1 MMNTVKNGTRP
12 IQKNQVR
19 RINWLRWIVGIS
31 TGLFLLYRIILMV
44 IRPTYGPV
52 YWLGFL
58 NTGLIVGG
66 MYSLIAIGYTLV
78 YGVMSLI
85 NFAHGD
91 IMMLGCFAGFFTFE
105 FLNYLPSGDSSFLNN
120 HPILSI
126 LFAFIMGTGVS
137 MLSGYFL
144 EKLAYRPLRNSKIRL
159 APLISA
165 VGASIFLETSAQ
177 ILFGATKKT
186 YKNPDLLARG
196 SGWNIQMDGGM
207 IVITKTGVFSLLMAI
222 ILMIALYLFV
232 QKTKLGK
239 SIRAVSQDKMTAQLM
254 GINLDRVTSQ
264 TFLISGFL
272 AGASGVMWGIH
283 NGLFNHYVGFL
294 PGIKAFTAAVLGGIG
309 NIPGAMVGGMVLG
322 IVESVGPAFLGID
335 FQLKDVIAFAIL
347 ILVLILKPSGLFG
360 KSSGSV
366 EKV

>member
-1 MMNTVKNGTRP
+1 MDAEKPHHEPSAKQTVK
-12 IQKNQVR
+12 
-19 RINWLRWIVGIS
+19 RINWLRWIVGVIA
-31 TGLFLLYRIILMV
+31 GAYVLYRII
-44 IRPTYGPV
+44 IQIIQPEYGPV

-78 YGVMSLI
+78 YGVMLLI

-91 IMMLGCFAGFFTFE
+91 IMMLGCFAGYFTFE
-105 FLNYLPSGDSSFLNN
+105 FFNFLKVGESNFLNAY
-120 HPILSI
+120 PVPAIIL
-126 LFAFIMGTGVS
+126 AFLIGASVS
-137 MLSGYFL
+137 AVSGFYL
-144 EKLAYRPLRNSKIRL
+144 EKIAYRPLRNSHVRL

-165 VGASIFLETSAQ
+165 VGASIFLETAAQ
-177 ILFGATKKT
+177 IMFGANKKT
-186 YKNPDLLARG
+186 YKNPLLLERG
-196 SGWNIQMDGGM
+196 TGWNIKMGDGM
-207 IVITKTGVFSLLMAI
+207 IIITKTGVFSLIMAVV
-222 ILMIALYLFV
+222 LMIALYFFV

-239 SIRAVSQDKMTAQLM
+239 SIRAVSQDKNTAQLM

-264 TFLISGFL
+264 TFIISGIL
-272 AGASGVMWGIH
+272 AGSAGVMWGLH
-283 NGLFNHYVGFL
+283 NGLFNHFVGFL

-309 NIPGAMVGGMVLG
+309 NIPGAMAGGMILG

-335 FQLKDVIAFAIL
+335 FQLKDVIAFTIL

-360 KSSGSV
+360 KSSSSV

>member
-1 MMNTVKNGTRP
+1 MSIAKNGNHTN
-12 IQKNQVR
+12 QLSQVR
-19 RINWLRWIVGIS
+19 RINWLRWIVGIG
-31 TGLFLLYRIILMV
+31 TGLFLIYRV
-44 IRPTYGPV
+44 IVLFVRPEYGLV

-78 YGVMSLI
+78 YGVMLLI

-105 FLNYLPSGDSSFLNN
+105 FFNYLPSGDSNFLNN
-120 HPILSI
+120 HPIISI
-126 LFAFIMGTGVS
+126 IIAFLMGTGIS
-137 MLSGYFL
+137 MISGFFL
-144 EKLAYRPLRNSKIRL
+144 EKLAYRPLRNSKTRL

-165 VGASIFLETSAQ
+165 VGASIFLETAAQ
-177 ILFGATKKT
+177 IMFGATKKT
-186 YKNPDLLARG
+186 YKNPSILSRG
-196 SGWNIQMDGGM
+196 TGWNIEMDGGM
-207 IVITKTGVFSLLMAI
+207 IVITKTGVFSLLLAI
-222 ILMIALYLFV
+222 TLMIALYLFV

-254 GINLDRVTSQ
+254 GINLDKVTSQ

-272 AGASGVMWGIH
+272 AGAAGVMWGLH

-309 NIPGAMVGGMVLG
+309 NIPGAMVGGMILG
-322 IVESVGPAFLGID
+322 IVESAGPAFLGID

-360 KSSGSV
+360 KSSTSV

>member
-1 MMNTVKNGTRP
+1 MDADHAN
-12 IQKNQVR
+12 QKPAQKSAVR
-19 RINWLRWIVGIS
+19 RINWLRLIVGVAAGAFII
-31 TGLFLLYRIILMV
+31 YRIISLI
-44 IRPTYGPV
+44 IRPEYSTV

-58 NTGLIVGG
+58 NTGLIIGG

-78 YGVMSLI
+78 YGVMLLI

-91 IMMLGCFAGFFTFE
+91 IMMLGCFAGYFTFE
-105 FLNYLPSGDSSFLNN
+105 FFSYLPCGDTSFLNAQ
-120 HPILSI
+120 PLISI
-126 LFAFIMGTGVS
+126 VVAFILGAGIS
-137 MLSGYFL
+137 AASGYFL
-144 EKLAYRPLRNSKIRL
+144 EKIAYRPLRGSPVRL

-165 VGASIFLETSAQ
+165 VGASIFLETAAQ
-177 ILFGATKKT
+177 LMFGSKKKT
-186 YKNPDLLARG
+186 YQNPDVLTRG
-196 SGWNIQMDGGM
+196 SGWKIEMGDGM
-207 IVITKTGVFSLLMAI
+207 IMVTYTGVFCLVAAI
-222 ILMIALYLFV
+222 VLMIGLYLFV

-239 SIRAVSQDKMTAQLM
+239 SIRAVSQDKQTAQLM

-264 TFLISGFL
+264 TFIISGIL
-272 AGASGVMWGIH
+272 AGCAGVMWGLH

-309 NIPGAMVGGMVLG
+309 NIPGAMAGGMILG

-335 FQLKDVIAFAIL
+335 FQLKDVIAFTIL

-360 KSSGSV
+360 ASKSNV

>member
-1 MMNTVKNGTRP
+1 MDAEKP
-12 IQKNQVR
+12 QHKSSQKTTVR
-19 RINWLRWIVGIS
+19 RINWLRWIVGVLAGS
-31 TGLFLLYRIILMV
+31 FVVYRVIIQIIHPEYDL
-44 IRPTYGPV
+44 V

-91 IMMLGCFAGFFTFE
+91 IMMLGCFAGYFTFE
-105 FLNYLPSGDSSFLNN
+105 YLNFLKVGDTNFLNAYPVIAI
-120 HPILSI
+120 IL
-126 LFAFIMGTGVS
+126 AFIIGASVS
-137 MLSGYFL
+137 AVSGYYL
-144 EKLAYRPLRNSKIRL
+144 EKIAYRPLRNSHVRL

-165 VGASIFLETSAQ
+165 VGASIFLETTAQ
-177 ILFGATKKT
+177 LMFGANKKT
-186 YKNPDLLARG
+186 YKNPALLERG
-196 SGWNIQMDGGM
+196 TGWNIQMGDGM
-207 IVITKTGVFSLLMAI
+207 IIITKTGVFSLIMAI
-222 ILMIALYLFV
+222 VLMVALYLFV

-239 SIRAVSQDKMTAQLM
+239 SIRAVSQDKNTAQLM

-264 TFLISGFL
+264 TFIISGVL
-272 AGASGVMWGIH
+272 AGAAGVMWGLH

-309 NIPGAMVGGMVLG
+309 NIPGAMAGGMILG

-335 FQLKDVIAFAIL
+335 FQLKDVIAFTIL
-347 ILVLILKPSGLFG
+347 ILVLILKPSGLLG
-360 KSSGSV
+360 KSSSSI